1 MESKLKFKPDPEY
14 RLMDQVSVVLR
25 YHHYAYK
32 AEQAYCSW
40 ILQYIRF
47 YGGKIH
53 PESLDKN
60 NDEVL
65 C

>member
-1 MESKLKFKPDPEY
+1 MENKHKFKPDPEY
-14 RLMDQVSVVLR
+14 RLMDQVP

-32 AEQAYCSW
+32 TEQAYCSW

-47 YGGKIH
+47 YGGKTY